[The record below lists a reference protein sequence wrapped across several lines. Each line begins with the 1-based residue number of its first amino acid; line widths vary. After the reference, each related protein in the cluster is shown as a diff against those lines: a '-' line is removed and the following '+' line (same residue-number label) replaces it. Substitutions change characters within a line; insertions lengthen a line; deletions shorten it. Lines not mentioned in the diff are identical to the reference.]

1 VVVMLTQPVLLVK
14 RNDRGALFSC
24 GGSGDGPTKEIL
36 RLTKLKS
43 CGHSSGR
50 MRSATY
56 QREKFAGRHART
68 LLHRLALGMDILSH
82 CGVTR
87 YLQSIRNIKISGSPD
102 LRFATSDAFLR
113 CV

>member
-1 VVVMLTQPVLLVK
+1 MLTQPVLLVK

-56 QREKFAGRHART
+56 QTREIRWSSCSA

-82 CGVTR
+82 CGVTP
-87 YLQSIRNIKISGSPD
+87 YLQSIGISRSRVRPISGSPP
-102 LRFATSDAFLR
+102 ATHS
-113 CV
+113 